1 MNPYAVLM
9 MARTL
14 EQDRERTAAE
24 RRPIHR
30 PETTPRREPRDSWA
44 AISASRAS
52 RSRTKQLIDRRGGLS
67 SARDA
72 AHP

>member
-14 EQDRERTAAE
+14 EQDRERSAAE

-30 PETTPRREPRDSWA
+30 PETTPRRESWDSWA
-44 AISASRAS
+44 AILRFPRFTLQDQTADRPPRRAIL
-52 RSRTKQLIDRRGGLS
+52 R
-67 SARDA
+67 A
-72 AHP
+72 